1 MIKLADIKLIIW
13 DLDDTFW
20 SGTISEGSVHIPSSH
35 IKLIKDL
42 TDRGIVN
49 SICSKNDRYVV
60 ERELSKDQL
69 ENYFVFSSINWNP
82 KGNRVKSI
90 VEDMNLRMANVL
102 FLDDNPANC
111 NEVAY
116 YCQGIKTAGPEFIP
130 DLMKQVSAMTIKDSG
145 HKRLKQY
152 QILETKK
159 SEEKTY
165 TSNEKFLIAS
175 NIQVDLKTDCL
186 EHLERIHEL
195 LLRSNQ
201 LNFTKLRESKDDLRE
216 LLLDPLCDS
225 AYIRVRDRFGDYG
238 ITGFYALKDNK
249 LVHFTFSCRI
259 LGMGVEQY
267 IYNYLGRPELII
279 HGEVAS
285 DLSSDKIPE
294 WINRQETTKENIKH
308 KTKTLN
314 HHCVLIKGPCD
325 LFQVYPYI
333 SQTDLFDTEFTYT
346 TDSGITIESTGH
358 TTNIVEAVR
367 LSTRQ
372 KDLVC
377 QEVPFA
383 DAGMYNDQIVH
394 NDYKIVFISILSDAN
409 LGVYRRKETG
419 ECFAYLESSRP
430 ITDRYNWDKYISG
443 EYDARGM
450 RFNKDIL
457 EDFAEKYE
465 FLGANSPE
473 QIVDNLLYIRQ
484 HLSDSCMLVIM
495 LGGEMDYKK
504 NTSSHYENRH
514 LLHKRINT
522 AIREAF
528 LETAKVRLLDV
539 NKYLVDQSS
548 FYDHFN
554 HYIKPVYY
562 GLAGDMV
569 ELINEATGEG
579 IKERSKLLMA
589 KIRLKEI
596 FYPVYHGIRKMVK
609 GVNRGK

>member
-1 MIKLADIKLIIW
+1 M
-13 DLDDTFW
+13 
-20 SGTISEGSVHIPSSH
+20 
-35 IKLIKDL
+35 
-42 TDRGIVN
+42 
-49 SICSKNDRYVV
+49 
-60 ERELSKDQL
+60 
-69 ENYFVFSSINWNP
+69 
-82 KGNRVKSI
+82 
-90 VEDMNLRMANVL
+90 
-102 FLDDNPANC
+102 
-111 NEVAY
+111 
-116 YCQGIKTAGPEFIP
+116 
-130 DLMKQVSAMTIKDSG
+130 
-145 HKRLKQY
+145 
-152 QILETKK
+152 
-159 SEEKTY
+159 
-165 TSNEKFLIAS
+165 
-175 NIQVDLKTDCL
+175 
-186 EHLERIHEL
+186 

-201 LNFTKLRESKDDLRE
+201 LNFTKLRESKDNLRE
-216 LLLDPLCDS
+216 LLLDPLCDN
-225 AYIRVRDRFGDYG
+225 AYIRVHDRFGDYG
-238 ITGFYALKDNK
+238 ITGFYALKNNK

-294 WINRQETTKENIKH
+294 WINRQETTKDNIKH

-528 LETAKVRLLDV
+528 LETANVRLLDV

-569 ELINEATGEG
+569 ELINEATGEE